1 MDEQHSKNNTDYTNN
16 DHDLLISMTTKLDIF
31 LNIFKDV
38 PQKCVRHDEENKK
51 FCENHK
57 ILGEQV
63 NKMQESQTW
72 ATRYAITSFVGIIM
86 VLGGY
91 LIKYL
96 EH

>member
-1 MDEQHSKNNTDYTNN
+1 MTEHTQNNTDYTVN

-51 FCENHK
+51 FVENHATLVQEVK
-57 ILGEQV
+57 E
-63 NKMQESQTW
+63 MQDAQTW

-86 VLGGY
+86 VLCGY
-91 LIKYL
+91 LLKYL